1 MHQQRIRFAL
11 IQGGLFG
18 FIITIIK
25 GLIHLKRLGLS
36 KEWVS
41 YMGNSGAIFIIGSI
55 VLYYLLMWP
64 LKKRLDEKTA
74 QRYKKEIE
82 KDSKSQN
89 Q

>member
-1 MHQQRIRFAL
+1 MHQQRIRYAL

-18 FIITIIK
+18 FILTLIK

-36 KEWVS
+36 KEWIS
-41 YMGNSGAIFIIGSI
+41 YVLSSGAIFIIGSI
-55 VLYYLLMWP
+55 ILYYLLMWP
-64 LKKRLDEKTA
+64 LKKRLDQKTA